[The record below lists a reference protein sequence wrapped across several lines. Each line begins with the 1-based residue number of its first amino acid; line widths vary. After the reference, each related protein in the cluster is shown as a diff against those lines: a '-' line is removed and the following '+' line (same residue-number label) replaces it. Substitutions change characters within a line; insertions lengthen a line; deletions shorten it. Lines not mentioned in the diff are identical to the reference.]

1 MSLTKK
7 VFFNTGAQIVSRGLM
22 SLLGIITFALLTRYL
37 GVAGFGDY
45 TTVLA
50 FSGLALTI
58 ADFGFSTIIL
68 RDLSL
73 QPEAKKRRYFRISNT
88 TRSLFA
94 LVVSLATLAILP
106 FLDYSLAVKLGI
118 ALVTSS
124 IIVQVQAF
132 AIRNYLQAKY
142 EVYKFVISELIA
154 RVVLLGAMFYVLV
167 NGYGLVAIFAATVF
181 TTLLQFFLSLLWI
194 KKTGDYGFQY
204 DAKENRQIIEDSFWM
219 GIVLILSF
227 TYVKVDTVILSFLR
241 DSFDVGIYGAPY
253 RIIEVVSTFPGML
266 MANLAPAVSQLAKNN
281 LSKLASVTPKILTAM
296 SAISIPLFVGGSLLA
311 PQIITLAAG
320 SEFTNASTV
329 SIAGKAIAAP
339 EVLQILLLVS
349 ILSFWVVAL
358 NSVVVALGKQKRLL
372 TSYAGAA
379 IFNIAAN
386 LIFVPKFSYFA
397 ASLTTLIAEFIILVY
412 SAKILKEYI
421 DFRLDFLGL
430 GKVLLS
436 SALMA
441 IAILLLKPIGVIL
454 TTLIA
459 ALIYLFLALFVFKIL
474 NLKKIIR

>member
-7 VFFNTGAQIVSRGLM
+7 VFLNTGAQIVSRGLM
-22 SLLGIITFALLTRYL
+22 SLLGIVTFALLTRYL

-73 QPEAKKRRYFRISNT
+73 QSEAKKRRYFRVSNA
-88 TRSLFA
+88 TRSVFA
-94 LVVSLATLAILP
+94 LVVSLVTLAILP
-106 FLDYSLAVKLGI
+106 FLDYSLSVKLGI
-118 ALVTSS
+118 ALVTTS
-124 IIVQVQAF
+124 IVVQVQAF

-154 RVVLLGAMFYVLV
+154 RAVLLGAMFYVLV
-167 NGYGLVAIFAATVF
+167 NGYGLVAIFGATVF
-181 TTLLQFFLSLLWI
+181 TTLLQFLLSLLWI
-194 KKTGDYGFQY
+194 KKSGDYGFHY
-204 DAKENRQIIEDSFWM
+204 DASENRKIIEDSFWM

-253 RIIEVVSTFPGML
+253 RIIEVISTFPGML
-266 MANLAPAVSQLAKNN
+266 MANLAPAVSLLAKNN
-281 LSKLASVTPKILTAM
+281 LPKLASVTPKILTAM

-320 SEFTNASTV
+320 SEFTNASTI
-329 SIAGKAIAAP
+329 SIAGRAIAAP

-372 TSYAGAA
+372 ASYASAA
-379 IFNIAAN
+379 VFNIAAN
-386 LIFVPKFSYFA
+386 LIFVPQFSYFA
-397 ASLTTLIAEFIILVY
+397 ATLTTLIAELIILVY
-412 SAKILKEYI
+412 SAKILKEYVN
-421 DFRLDFLGL
+421 FKVDFLGL
-430 GKVLLS
+430 GKVLMAS
-436 SALMA
+436 VLMA
-441 IAILLLKPIGVIL
+441 VVVLVLKPIGVIL

-459 ALIYLFLALFVFKIL
+459 ALVYLLFAIFIFKIL
-474 NLKKIIR
+474 DLKKILK